1 MKVVLP
7 NDIAEEYELK
17 MGYKHVEILKSND
30 ENKCNNFQD
39 YENSKKI
46 VLKIDSRSKVCKG
59 DSVEE
64 TQNGRLKKT

>member
-17 MGYKHVEILKSND
+17 MGYKRVEILKSNN

-39 YENSKKI
+39 YENSKKD
-46 VLKIDSRSKVCKG
+46 VLK
-59 DSVEE
+59 
-64 TQNGRLKKT
+64 

>member
-17 MGYKHVEILKSND
+17 TGYKHVEILKSND

-39 YENSKKI
+39 YEKRRLEIRFKI
-46 VLKIDSRSKVCKG
+46 KG
-59 DSVEE
+59 M
-64 TQNGRLKKT
+64 

>member
-39 YENSKKI
+39 YEKRRLEIRFKI
-46 VLKIDSRSKVCKG
+46 KG
-59 DSVEE
+59 M
-64 TQNGRLKKT
+64 